1 MPACKQI
8 WSSMCGMIVQSNA
21 VVVLSVMTAELV
33 VAGLP
38 TISLWW
44 DVLGEFVVDVIVD
57 TIVLIVELTVVRFW
71 VDVVGWWGPWPS
83 SGVASFIMVCVV
95 GLDVTN
101 KVVADVTTIADVG
114 VWLLPFPGWL
124 VVWIELFVVLLGV
137 VGVVAVENGFAL
149 EQDFCGHL

>member
-8 WSSMCGMIVQSNA
+8 WSSMGGMIVQSNA
-21 VVVLSVMTAELV
+21 VVVCSVMTAELV
-33 VAGLP
+33 VAEL
-38 TISLWW
+38 TTVSWW
-44 DVLGEFVVDVIVD
+44 CEVLGEYVVNAIVD
-57 TIVLIVELTVVRFW
+57 AIVLIVELTVVGFS
-71 VDVVGWWGPWPS
+71 VDVVGWWEPWLS
-83 SGVASFIMVCVV
+83 SEVVSLVIVCVV

-101 KVVADVTTIADVG
+101 KVVVAVTTVAEVG

-124 VVWIELFVVLLGV
+124 VVWIGLSVVLLEV